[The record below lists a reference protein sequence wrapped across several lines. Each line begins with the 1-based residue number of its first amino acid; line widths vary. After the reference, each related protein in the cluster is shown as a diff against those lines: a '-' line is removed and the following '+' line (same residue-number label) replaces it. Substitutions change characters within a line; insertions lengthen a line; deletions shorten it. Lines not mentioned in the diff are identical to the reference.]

1 MALHTCQIQQ
11 YDFNYCEQ
19 QFEKLCGKEE
29 RTTLKQQLALFCFV
43 VHFLRLLFLESVQPS
58 PAHIPIDEDM
68 AGGYVISSWCVSS

>member
-19 QFEKLCGKEE
+19 QFEKLCGKGE
-29 RTTLKQQLALFCFV
+29 RTPLKQQLALVCFV
-43 VHFLRLLFLESVQPS
+43 VHFLRLSCFQNLYNLLQPTL
-58 PAHIPIDEDM
+58 IDEDM